1 MPAGTPLLLTIN
13 SNVSEPERLFTT
25 ISQLNSV
32 MPSNL
37 LVSFKP
43 PIYPDTLPDQFFVTH
58 LDFVPSKHN
67 SVSGVVGIC
76 KNTPLTK
83 HRFVGKY
90 AWHSLSHK
98 IKKTNA
104 ERSSRLCSVFDRSS
118 KLISPHKPTLLGTH
132 LPVPL
137 VVNH

>member
-1 MPAGTPLLLTIN
+1 MPAGTLLLLTIN

-58 LDFVPSKHN
+58 LDFVPSKTQFRFGCRRDLQKYTTN
-67 SVSGVVGIC
+67 ETSIC
-76 KNTPLTK
+76 WQA
-83 HRFVGKY
+83 RV
-90 AWHSLSHK
+90 A
-98 IKKTNA
+98 
-104 ERSSRLCSVFDRSS
+104 
-118 KLISPHKPTLLGTH
+118 
-132 LPVPL
+132 
-137 VVNH
+137 